1 MLTHLTLN
9 KKGVTTFV
17 ARRVSSCVRTFTES
31 GSAWGLGRGSFSPAT
46 AAPATTLLRA
56 DPSTPRSVST
66 DETVPG
72 GTAPE
77 LVRKPRDT
85 SCRHPYCLVL
95 RSRPMQASVPPEQG
109 HPHRCRRPPYGHGH
123 HAACT
128 HVPRS
133 APVTDVPRP
142 GVQRL
147 IALPAAAGP
156 PLAPRRRAAP
166 RPSSC
171 SETPRPLSPSP
182 SRCCPYFTP
191 GTGSAAPGRVECGVL
206 GGFRVPPPRLFRP
219 WGAPVKRR
227 VFRVVEVQQMA
238 GHRGAAVVTE
248 IFQPGGQKHLAL
260 RISVNVME
268 NRLARSEILQ
278 NS

>member
-17 ARRVSSCVRTFTES
+17 ARRVSSCVCTFTES

-46 AAPATTLLRA
+46 AAPATTLLQA

-85 SCRHPYCLVL
+85 SCRHPYCLLL
-95 RSRPMQASVPPEQG
+95 RSRPMQATPQSRDILTDADAPPD
-109 HPHRCRRPPYGHGH
+109 GHGH
-123 HAACT
+123 HAACI
-128 HVPRS
+128 HVPRY

-171 SETPRPLSPSP
+171 SEIPRPLSPSS

-191 GTGSAAPGRVECGVL
+191 GTGSAAPGRMECGVL
-206 GGFRVPPPRLFRP
+206 GG
-219 WGAPVKRR
+219 
-227 VFRVVEVQQMA
+227 
-238 GHRGAAVVTE
+238 
-248 IFQPGGQKHLAL
+248 I
-260 RISVNVME
+260 
-268 NRLARSEILQ
+268 
-278 NS
+278 

>member
-1 MLTHLTLN
+1 MNFVQILSCWMLTHLTLN

-109 HPHRCRRPPYGHGH
+109 HPHRCRRPSRWTRPS
-123 HAACT
+123 
-128 HVPRS
+128 RS
-133 APVTDVPRP
+133 MHPRP
-142 GVQRL
+142 KVRTCHRCPQAWG
-147 IALPAAAGP
+147 AEAHSSPGC
-156 PLAPRRRAAP
+156 RRATP
-166 RPSSC
+166 RPS
-171 SETPRPLSPSP
+171 
-182 SRCCPYFTP
+182 
-191 GTGSAAPGRVECGVL
+191 APGRSPAFLLLRDSTASEPISQQVLPVFYTWHWVSCTRADGV
-206 GGFRVPPPRLFRP
+206 
-219 WGAPVKRR
+219 WG
-227 VFRVVEVQQMA
+227 
-238 GHRGAAVVTE
+238 
-248 IFQPGGQKHLAL
+248 PGGDLGSRHPVSSDHGAHL
-260 RISVNVME
+260 
-268 NRLARSEILQ
+268 
-278 NS
+278 

>member
-1 MLTHLTLN
+1 MNFVQILSCWMLTHLTLN

-95 RSRPMQASVPPEQG
+95 RSRPMQASPQSRDILTDADAPPMDTAITQHAPTSQG
-109 HPHRCRRPPYGHGH
+109 PHLSQMSPGLGCR
-123 HAACT
+123 
-128 HVPRS
+128 
-133 APVTDVPRP
+133 
-142 GVQRL
+142 
-147 IALPAAAGP
+147 
-156 PLAPRRRAAP
+156 
-166 RPSSC
+166 
-171 SETPRPLSPSP
+171 
-182 SRCCPYFTP
+182 
-191 GTGSAAPGRVECGVL
+191 GS
-206 GGFRVPPPRLFRP
+206 
-219 WGAPVKRR
+219 
-227 VFRVVEVQQMA
+227 
-238 GHRGAAVVTE
+238 
-248 IFQPGGQKHLAL
+248 
-260 RISVNVME
+260 
-268 NRLARSEILQ
+268 
-278 NS
+278 